1 MDFVVEKEG
10 KIIPIEVKSDL
21 INPKSTKSFLSFINK
36 YKPRKK
42 LILSEKLFKDEKR
55 ISFRPIFSIAKEI

>member
-1 MDFVVEKEG
+1 MDFVVEKDG

-21 INPKSTKSFLSFINK
+21 IKPKSTKSFLSFINK
-36 YKPRKK
+36 YKPGKK

-55 ISFRPIFSIAKEI
+55 ISFRPIFSITKEI